1 MKAVEIFLIIFDQVW
16 SPCLHTI
23 NILQYDNG
31 FYNKIFNFYNKIFDF
46 YNKIYDFI
54 WKYYIFCR
62 FYLYTVNTFET
73 NSAIIPIGYEY
84 NNACFLFENELCACS
99 PPL

>member
-1 MKAVEIFLIIFDQVW
+1 MEAVEIFLIIFDQVW

-23 NILQYDNG
+23 NILQYGN
-31 FYNKIFNFYNKIFDF
+31 NFYNKIFDF

-54 WKYYIFCR
+54 WIYYNFCR
-62 FYLYTVNTFET
+62 FYQYTVNRFET
-73 NSAIIPIGYEY
+73 YSAIIPIGCIY
-84 NNACFLFENELCACS
+84 NNACFLLENELCACP